1 MDHREQVFIIVA
13 FESTHD
19 AIKSETLTGRES
31 IASRLIPIPPEV
43 SAGCGLA
50 LRIEPEAETLVRR
63 ILSEANVHGS
73 YYLLRRD
80 GIKRTV
86 ESLEK

>member
-1 MDHREQVFIIVA
+1 MDQIFIIVA

-50 LRIEPEAETLVRR
+50 LRILPEDETRVRA
-63 ILSEANVHGS
+63 ILAGANVHGS
-73 YYLLRRD
+73 YYKLKRD
-80 GIKRTV
+80 GNRRTV
-86 ESLEK
+86 ERLEE

>member
-1 MDHREQVFIIVA
+1 MEQVFIIVA

-19 AIKSETLTGRES
+19 AIKSETLTGRAG

-50 LRIEPEAETLVRR
+50 LRILPDDEPTVRQ
-63 ILSEANVHGS
+63 ILTGANVAGS
-73 YYLLRRD
+73 YYRLIRT
-80 GIKRTV
+80 GIKRTIERM
-86 ESLEK
+86 ES